1 MEKYKNSFT
10 TKYWKINIFM
20 NVFFQNQSYYSLYF
34 ALIGVPEEIFKSKCS
49 WTVRRSLSRTESQ
62 DPTTLFAST
71 KLQIKKELKDYP

>member
-49 WTVRRSLSRTESQ
+49 
-62 DPTTLFAST
+62 
-71 KLQIKKELKDYP
+71 